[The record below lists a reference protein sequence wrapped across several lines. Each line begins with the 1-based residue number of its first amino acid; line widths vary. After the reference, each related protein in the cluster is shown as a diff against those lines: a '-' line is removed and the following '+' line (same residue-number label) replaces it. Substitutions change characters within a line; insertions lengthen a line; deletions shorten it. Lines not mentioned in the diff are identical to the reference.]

1 MTRTCGYV
9 SVDAVPV
16 AGLGLILGIDR
27 FMSEARALTN
37 LVGEGVATLVAARW
51 SGGLDRERL
60 DEQLAAGSLQPS
72 SPFSSNM
79 SSLRELR
86 YTSHNAGML
95 PIAPTALLIRR
106 SLVRVQVGEP
116 KIRKPA
122 D

>member
-1 MTRTCGYV
+1 MI

-16 AGLGLILGIDR
+16 AGLALILGIDR
-27 FMSEARALTN
+27 FMSEAHALTN

-60 DEQLAAGSLQPS
+60 AEQLAAGPLQPS
-72 SPFSSNM
+72 IPFSSNI

-95 PIAPTALLIRR
+95 PTEPKALLIRR

-116 KIRKPA
+116 EYQMKSKGYA
-122 D
+122 KT